1 MERFGRLHGRRFTDG
16 MMSTLHDMMS
26 RPRDSMPNAPT
37 ADLPPED
44 VSAEPP
50 IGARECSTGASRGKG
65 FGSRPC
71 RMSIKYAAL
80 GTARP
85 GIGLVNQRLKFRHP
99 QSLTSSSVAGAN
111 FASAIALL
119 ALTTDQFQ

>member
-1 MERFGRLHGRRFTDG
+1 MHLRQIYLPKMCRRNHNRGKGMFNGRRA
-16 MMSTLHDMMS
+16 
-26 RPRDSMPNAPT
+26 N
-37 ADLPPED
+37 
-44 VSAEPP
+44 
-50 IGARECSTGASRGKG
+50 SRGKG

-85 GIGLVNQRLKFRHP
+85 RIGLVNQRLKFRHP
-99 QSLTSSSVAGAN
+99 QSLTSSRVAGASKT
-111 FASAIALL
+111 SAIALL